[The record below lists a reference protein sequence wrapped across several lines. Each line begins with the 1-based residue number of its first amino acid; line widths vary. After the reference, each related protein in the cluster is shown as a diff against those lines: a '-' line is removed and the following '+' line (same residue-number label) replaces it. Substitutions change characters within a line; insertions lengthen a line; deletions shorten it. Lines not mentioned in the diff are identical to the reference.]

1 MQRRPRCTNA
11 RCKPGAVSRWHSA
24 RDQPR
29 YNVYDRLGDGYL
41 AKGDATKRLKL
52 PMHLSLSEA
61 IIVLLALPSVATILF
76 WRLPILRRHRV
87 ARWLLAPGVYLGV
100 AALGIIVGIS
110 LGWFTDDL
118 GRRPAQY
125 AVKMEN
131 WKNDPYV
138 KEVRAIYDEIRAGV
152 KDHRYEIK
160 TRNFDVESS
169 LCSSPYPINSKSLV
183 EDEANRVRMLKIV
196 QVISHRELLPV
207 ERYYDTAGKLRFVYV
222 DYGSNNARIYLN
234 AEGKV
239 FWAVEQNG
247 NNFTVGDYTNED
259 WPIKPSDAADAKE
272 GFRSDESCP
281 EVKK

>member
-1 MQRRPRCTNA
+1 
-11 RCKPGAVSRWHSA
+11 
-24 RDQPR
+24 
-29 YNVYDRLGDGYL
+29 
-41 AKGDATKRLKL
+41 
-52 PMHLSLSEA
+52 MHLSLSEA

-76 WRLPILRRHRV
+76 WRLPILRWHRV

-110 LGWFTDDL
+110 LGWFTDGI

-131 WKNDPYV
+131 WKNDPHV
-138 KEVRAIYDEIRAGV
+138 KEVQAIYDEIRAGV
-152 KDHRYEIK
+152 KNSRYEIE

-169 LCSSPYPINSKSLV
+169 LCSSSYPITSKSLV

-207 ERYYDTAGKLRFVYV
+207 ERYYDTAGTLRFVYV
-222 DYGSNNARIYLN
+222 DYGSNNVRIYLS

-239 FWAVEQNG
+239 FWAVEQDG
-247 NNFTVGDYTNED
+247 NKFTVGDYTNED
-259 WPIKPSDAADAKE
+259 WQTQPSDAVDANE

>member
-1 MQRRPRCTNA
+1 
-11 RCKPGAVSRWHSA
+11 
-24 RDQPR
+24 
-29 YNVYDRLGDGYL
+29 
-41 AKGDATKRLKL
+41 
-52 PMHLSLSEA
+52 MHLSLSEA

-110 LGWFTDDL
+110 LGWFRDDI

-131 WKNDPYV
+131 WKNDPQV
-138 KEVRAIYDEIRAGV
+138 KEVRAIYDEIKAGV
-152 KDHRYEIK
+152 NDNRYEIK

-183 EDEANRVRMLKIV
+183 QDEANRVRMLKIV
-196 QVISHRELLPV
+196 QTISHRELLPV
-207 ERYYDTAGKLRFVYV
+207 ERYYDTAGKLRFVYL
-222 DYGSNNARIYLN
+222 DYVPNNVRIYLN

-239 FWAVEQNG
+239 FWAVEQDG
-247 NNFTVGDYTNED
+247 NRFTVGDYTNED
-259 WPIKPSDAADAKE
+259 WPIQPNDAADAKNE
-272 GFRSDESCP
+272 FRSDESCP

>member
-1 MQRRPRCTNA
+1 
-11 RCKPGAVSRWHSA
+11 
-24 RDQPR
+24 
-29 YNVYDRLGDGYL
+29 
-41 AKGDATKRLKL
+41 
-52 PMHLSLSEA
+52 MHLSLSEA
-61 IIVLLALPSVATILF
+61 IIVLLAVPSVATILF

-87 ARWLLAPGVYLGV
+87 ARWLLAPGAYFGV

-110 LGWFTDDL
+110 LGWFTDDI
-118 GRRPAQY
+118 GRRPAHY

-131 WKNDPYV
+131 WKNDPHV
-138 KEVRAIYDEIRAGV
+138 KEVQAIYDEISAGV
-152 KDHRYEIK
+152 KDNRYEIR

-183 EDEANRVRMLKIV
+183 EDEANRVRMLKLV

-222 DYGSNNARIYLN
+222 DYGSNNVRIYLN

-239 FWAVEQNG
+239 FWAVEQDG
-247 NNFTVGDYTNED
+247 HKFTVGDYTNED
-259 WPIKPSDAADAKE
+259 WQIQPSDAAEAKE